1 MEHAFK
7 RLLGLLTM
15 TVVLSPAD
23 KEQVDDLISAVVLAQ
38 NLDTYIDVSLTGLL
52 KLIPSVD
59 VSWNEVNALEQTLR
73 LEIKP
78 EPVKYQHLA
87 DKFLDYADQNP
98 IVRHVQATGDTRT
111 HILADFVDMGEFRET
126 SLYRDIFA
134 FIGIETQM
142 VLPLPAPRGVAM
154 GFAVNRDETGF
165 SERDRLVMDTLRPY
179 MVHAYRAAQIRE
191 GSELLRS
198 ALSATG
204 WSVALVK
211 DDGEVTDLTD
221 GTSEI
226 LREVG
231 VEMEPGRPIPQ
242 RLESTFAA
250 KVNGYDRT
258 QMAIPSAPV
267 LLSEAPNGAMGSV
280 VPSPEGP
287 HVVLV
292 QSATQIDPHGLAGA
306 GLTPRQ
312 IDVAVALAEGGTNQ
326 QIARRLGVAE
336 GTVKKHLEAVYRLL
350 EVDNRASAAARV
362 RELSSNYA

>member
-1 MEHAFK
+1 MAA
-7 RLLGLLTM
+7 
-15 TVVLSPAD
+15 VLSPAD
-23 KEQVDDLISAVVLAQ
+23 RDQVDELIGAIVLAEDL
-38 NLDTYIDVSLTGLL
+38 NTYIKMSLQGLL
-52 KLIPSVD
+52 RLIPAVD

-73 LEIKP
+73 LDIKP

-87 DKFLDYADQNP
+87 DKFLEYADQNP

-111 HILADFVDMGEFRET
+111 HILADFVDQAEFHKT
-126 SLYRDIFA
+126 TLYRDIFE

-154 GFAVNRDETGF
+154 GFAVNRDESGF

-179 MVHAYRAAQIRE
+179 LVHGYRASQIRE

-250 KVNGYDRT
+250 KVNGYDRS

-267 LLSEAPNGAMGSV
+267 LLSEATDGAIGSV

-292 QSATQIDPHGLAGA
+292 QSAVQIDPRGLAGA

-312 IDVAVALAEGGTNQ
+312 IDVAVALADGGTNQ

-336 GTVKKHLEAVYRLL
+336 GTVKKHLEAVYRML
-350 EVDNRASAAARV
+350 EVDNRTSAAAKV
-362 RELSSNYA
+362 RNLS